1 MKCRHAQPTGE
12 KKMANYDNTDVSIL
26 WFKNLE
32 GVRTRIYVKAGTMTR
47 KQAGE
52 VLDVICAAVEQGVG
66 DCGYTCQCGGDVRW
80 H

>member
-1 MKCRHAQPTGE
+1 
-12 KKMANYDNTDVSIL
+12 MANYDKNDVSIL

-66 DCGYTCQCGGDVRW
+66 ECGYTCQCGGDVRW

>member
-1 MKCRHAQPTGE
+1 
-12 KKMANYDNTDVSIL
+12 MANYDKNDVSIL

-32 GVRTRIYVKAGTMTR
+32 GVRTRIYVKVGTMTR

-52 VLDVICAAVEQGVG
+52 VLDVICAAVEQGAG

>member
-1 MKCRHAQPTGE
+1 
-12 KKMANYDNTDVSIL
+12 MANYDKNDVSIL

-52 VLDVICAAVEQGVG
+52 VLDVICAAVE
-66 DCGYTCQCGGDVRW
+66 
-80 H
+80 

>member
-1 MKCRHAQPTGE
+1 
-12 KKMANYDNTDVSIL
+12 MANYDNNDVSIL

-32 GVRTRIYVKAGTMTR
+32 GIRTRIYVKTGTMTR

-66 DCGYTCQCGGDVRW
+66 ECGYTCQCGGDVRW